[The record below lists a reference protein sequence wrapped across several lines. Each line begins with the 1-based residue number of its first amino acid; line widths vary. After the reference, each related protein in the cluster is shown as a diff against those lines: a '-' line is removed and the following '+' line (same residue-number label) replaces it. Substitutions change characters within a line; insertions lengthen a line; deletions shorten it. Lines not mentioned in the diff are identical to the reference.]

1 MLGIRRGHPGIPF
14 NLTPGGPSARPVSG
28 EFMSYQVL
36 ARKYRPQRFS
46 DVVGQEHVTRTLA
59 QAIQQNR
66 IAHAYIFCGPRGTGK
81 TTIARIF
88 AKCLNCTNGPQVDF
102 DDADPKVTEITEGR
116 SMDVLEIDGA
126 SNNSVEQV
134 RDLRETVKYAPASSR
149 FKIYIIDEVH
159 MLSSSAFNAL
169 LKTLEE
175 PPPHVKFFFA
185 TTDPE
190 KVLPTILSRCQRFDL
205 RRIPSVLI
213 VQQLARIAKAEGV
226 EVEEAALQ
234 AIARG
239 CDGGMRDAESA
250 LDQLISFCGNKIVEA
265 DVLSMYGL
273 TAQAQLLV
281 MAGAILQGDAV
292 TVLRELDA
300 ASQAGKDLG
309 RLMGDLLRHFR
320 NLLIFQVSKGDR
332 NLLEVSEAELESMA
346 PQVERLS
353 PHTLTRIMEVLSE
366 CELQL
371 REAASKKILIE
382 LALWKACQAR
392 HVVSLDAVLQQLQ
405 RLRAEAATNG
415 PSEVLSAPTPQTFDT
430 LRAAVQNQAASG
442 AKNSAAQSPSSSPKP
457 AINPAPKTN
466 ASSSSDLQSLWNQLI
481 AEMRENRKALYSMFS
496 MAFPVSFENGILTI
510 GFPPANSGQ
519 MHLAQSASN
528 QTWITQRL
536 AALGWPD
543 TRLKLVEAEPP
554 ATAETSTANHAGK
567 SPSSKPTTRPPTIE
581 DFKNDPKIAR
591 ACEIFRG
598 TVMQVHK
605 PADPS

>member
-1 MLGIRRGHPGIPF
+1 M
-14 NLTPGGPSARPVSG
+14 A
-28 EFMSYQVL
+28 YQVL

-88 AKCLNCTNGPQVDF
+88 AKCLNCTDGPKVDF
-102 DDADPKVTEITEGR
+102 REDDPRVVEITEGR

-134 RDLRETVKYAPASSR
+134 RDLRETVKYAPAASR

-159 MLSSSAFNAL
+159 MLSTSAFNAL

-205 RRIPSVLI
+205 RRIPSMLI

-239 CDGGMRDAESA
+239 CDGGMRD
-250 LDQLISFCGNKIVEA
+250 
-265 DVLSMYGL
+265 MYGL
-273 TAQAQLLV
+273 AAQSQLLS
-281 MAGAILQGDAV
+281 MAGAILAGDAV
-292 TVLRELDA
+292 QAMRELDA
-300 ASQAGKDLG
+300 AAQAGKDLA
-309 RLMGDLLRHFR
+309 RLVGDLLRHFR
-320 NLLIFQVSKGDR
+320 NLLIYQVSQGDR
-332 NLLEVSEAELESMA
+332 SLLEVSEAEWEAMK
-346 PQVERLS
+346 PQLAGVTTE
-353 PHTLTRIMEVLSE
+353 TLTRIMEVLSE

-371 REAASKKILIE
+371 REAASRKILIE

-392 HVVSLDAVLQQLQ
+392 QAVSLEAVLQQLQ
-405 RLRAEAATNG
+405 RLRTEAAAG
-415 PSEVLSAPTPQTFDT
+415 GASEAPAAAAAPPAGS
-430 LRAAVQNQAASG
+430 LRAAVEAQTGRASRPAPAAAPANPPSG
-442 AKNSAAQSPSSSPKP
+442 APPPQARAANEPV
-457 AINPAPKTN
+457 AETA
-466 ASSSSDLQSLWNQLI
+466 LQELWGRLL
-481 AEMRENRKALYSMFS
+481 AEMREQRPMLYSTFAL
-496 MAFPVSFENGILTI
+496 AFPVSFERGDLVI
-510 GFPPANSGQ
+510 GFAPDNKANMVLASGDA
-519 MHLAQSASN
+519 HRAWLV
-528 QTWITQRL
+528 QRL

-543 TRLKLVEAEPP
+543 VRLKFVEASPP
-554 ATAETSTANHAGK
+554 AAPAPAVTASAPAEAGA
-567 SPSSKPTTRPPTIE
+567 S
-581 DFKNDPKIAR
+581 A
-591 ACEIFRG
+591 AA
-598 TVMQVHK
+598 
-605 PADPS
+605 PAAAP

>member
-1 MLGIRRGHPGIPF
+1 M
-14 NLTPGGPSARPVSG
+14 A
-28 EFMSYQVL
+28 YQVL

-88 AKCLNCTNGPQVDF
+88 AKCLNCTDGPKVDF
-102 DDADPKVTEITEGR
+102 REDDPRVVEITEGR

-205 RRIPSVLI
+205 RRIPSALI

-250 LDQLISFCGNKIVEA
+250 LDQLISFCGRRIVEA

-273 TAQAQLLV
+273 AAQAQLLA
-281 MAGAILQGDAV
+281 MAGAILAGDAM
-292 TVLRELDA
+292 TALRELDA
-300 ASQAGKDLG
+300 ASQAGKDLA
-309 RLMGDLLRHFR
+309 RLVGDLLRHFR
-320 NLLIFQVSKGDR
+320 NLLIYQVSQGDR
-332 NLLEVSEAELESMA
+332 SLLEVSEAEWDALA
-346 PQVERLS
+346 QQVQGVS
-353 PHTLTRIMEVLSE
+353 TDTLTRIMDVLSE

-371 REAASKKILIE
+371 REAASRKILIE
-382 LALWKACQAR
+382 LALWKAAQAR
-392 HVVSLDAVLQQLQ
+392 QAVSLEAVLQQLQ
-405 RLRAEAATNG
+405 RLRAEAAG
-415 PSEVLSAPTPQTFDT
+415 GAVPSAPTAAAPAAPGA
-430 LRAAVQNQAASG
+430 LRAAVQAQAAKTVAQPAPAPAAAQAVPATPPPPPIAHAAGS
-442 AKNSAAQSPSSSPKP
+442 SAAGP
-457 AINPAPKTN
+457 A
-466 ASSSSDLQSLWNQLI
+466 LQELWGRLM
-481 AEMRENRKALYSMFS
+481 AEMREQRQMLHSTYAA
-496 MAFPVSFENGILTI
+496 AFPVSFEKGDLVI
-510 GFPPANSGQ
+510 GFPPEQTAQMNLASGQ
-519 MHLAQSASN
+519 AN
-528 QTWITQRL
+528 QNWVVQRL
-536 AALGWPD
+536 AAMGYAGV
-543 TRLKLVEAEPP
+543 RLKFIAAAPP
-554 ATAETSTANHAGK
+554 AGHPSVSASVPAAQTAPEAVPGA
-567 SPSSKPTTRPPTIE
+567 PPPAKPVPVNLN
-581 DFKNDPKIAR
+581 DFKKDPEIAR
-591 ACEIFRG
+591 ALEVFSGVLR
-598 TVMQVHK
+598 QVIH
-605 PADPS
+605 PSGNA